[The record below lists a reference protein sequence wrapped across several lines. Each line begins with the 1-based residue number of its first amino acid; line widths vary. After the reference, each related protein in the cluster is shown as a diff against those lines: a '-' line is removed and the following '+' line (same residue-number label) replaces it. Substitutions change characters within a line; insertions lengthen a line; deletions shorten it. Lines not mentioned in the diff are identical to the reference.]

1 MSCIHNNYCAFPEKI
16 TRIWCKAI
24 GRKEINKSSETSSP
38 LLISF
43 NSFLE
48 SVRLFCLRERYAESE
63 TLKAISG
70 HGCLVVMHHPSCR
83 YEVERW
89 YLLGNSICKGQKM
102 ITGPHS
108 PLILHWTRQHA
119 LTCSPAMKTKRLTM
133 NVPPFSCRRI
143 LLSFPFSDEEK
154 EIATSITGTLS
165 AFTWLTSFLLRIS
178 SFLSPADYLYHPQFQ
193 RIFQTMCA
201 LYIHSVNSQM
211 RDHHVVCTN
220 GSVFEPP
227 AESIVRVQQRPA
239 HLFKYEQYT
248 IYLDGIWRVKPGED
262 FNKRWG
268 IVCAIREGSVS
279 LFFSFSF
286 SFGRK

>member
-178 SFLSPADYLYHPQFQ
+178 SFLSPADYLYHPHNSKEFFRQCAHYIYILWIPKWETTTLYVPMAAFLNRPPNQSWGSNNAPHIYSNMNNTQF
-193 RIFQTMCA
+193 
-201 LYIHSVNSQM
+201 
-211 RDHHVVCTN
+211 
-220 GSVFEPP
+220 
-227 AESIVRVQQRPA
+227 
-239 HLFKYEQYT
+239 
-248 IYLDGIWRVKPGED
+248 IWTG
-262 FNKRWG
+262 
-268 IVCAIREGSVS
+268 
-279 LFFSFSF
+279 
-286 SFGRK
+286 FGG

>member
-165 AFTWLTSFLLRIS
+165 AFTWLTSFLLRIHLFFRQLIICIIHNS
-178 SFLSPADYLYHPQFQ
+178 KEF
-193 RIFQTMCA
+193 FQTMCA
-201 LYIHSVNSQM
+201 LYTFCECPNE
-211 RDHHVVCTN
+211 R
-220 GSVFEPP
+220 PP
-227 AESIVRVQQRPA
+227 RYMYQWQRFWTA
-239 HLFKYEQYT
+239 RR
-248 IYLDGIWRVKPGED
+248 I
-262 FNKRWG
+262 N
-268 IVCAIREGSVS
+268 REGPTTPRTFIQIWTIHN
-279 LFFSFSF
+279 L
-286 SFGRK
+286 FGRDLEGKTGRGFQ